1 MVRLALC
8 LLLAASPGSVSQEW
22 ERIKADG
29 SLLWGEGWGTS
40 VEEADRSALAAL
52 ASRISVAVVSDFRQ
66 VEEQVRSSKGDEH
79 YVMQSNRT
87 ATTSCLTLS
96 NTHRLVLREGR
107 RAHVGRW
114 IRRDELDGLFSAREA
129 RVLEYEDSALRAEA
143 SGRVGDALRY
153 HWWAYALLRSLPR
166 PADLRDEY
174 GRMLLNTIPESIGA
188 IFDDLKVSC
197 VSRSGGTIT
206 LAFAF
211 RGWTVSGIDYT
222 YFDGTRWLPGQA
234 VRAGRA
240 SLEMAPGALAETIQL
255 RIEYAYAGEAMVDDE
270 LATAM
275 VAMDTRPLKKSFI
288 IFRARL

>member
-8 LLLAASPGSVSQEW
+8 LLLAAFCGNVSDEW

-29 SLLWGEGWGTS
+29 SLLWGEGWGAS
-40 VEEADRSALAAL
+40 VEEADRGALAAL

-79 YVMQSNRT
+79 YLMQSNRT
-87 ATTSCLTLS
+87 AATSCLTLS
-96 NTHRLVLREGR
+96 NTHRLVLKEGR

-114 IRRDELDGLFSAREA
+114 IRREELDGLFSAREA

-143 SGRVGDALRY
+143 SGRVGDALKY

-166 PADLRDEY
+166 PAALRDAD

-197 VSRSGGTIT
+197 SRRSGGIVI
-206 LAFAF
+206 LGFSF
-211 RGWTVSGIDYT
+211 RNWTVNGIDYT
-222 YFDGTRWLPGQA
+222 YFDGARWLPGPP
-234 VRAGRA
+234 VSAGKA
-240 SLEMAPGALAETIQL
+240 MLEMAPGALAETIQL

-270 LATAM
+270 LA
-275 VAMDTRPLKKSFI
+275 VAMAAMDARPLKKSF
-288 IFRARL
+288 FFFTFVP

>member
-8 LLLAASPGSVSQEW
+8 VLLALFGGVSQEW

-66 VEEQVRSSKGDEH
+66 VEEQVRSSRGDEH
-79 YVMQSNRT
+79 YLRQSNRT
-87 ATTSCLTLS
+87 AATSCLTLS
-96 NTHRLVLREGR
+96 NTHRVVLREGR

-114 IRRDELDGLFSAREA
+114 IRRDELEGLFSAREA

-143 SGRVGDALRY
+143 SGRVGDALKF
-153 HWWAYALLRSLPR
+153 HWWAYALLRSLPH
-166 PADLRDEY
+166 PADLRDAD

-188 IFDDLKVSC
+188 IFDDLKVFC
-197 VSRSGGTIT
+197 VNRRGGTVT

-211 RGWTVSGIDYT
+211 RSWTISGIDYT
-222 YFDGTRWLPGQA
+222 YFDGARWQPGQP
-234 VRAGRA
+234 VKAGKT

-270 LATAM
+270 LAAAM
-275 VAMDTRPLKKSFI
+275 AAMDARPLKKSFI
-288 IFRARL
+288 IFKAKP